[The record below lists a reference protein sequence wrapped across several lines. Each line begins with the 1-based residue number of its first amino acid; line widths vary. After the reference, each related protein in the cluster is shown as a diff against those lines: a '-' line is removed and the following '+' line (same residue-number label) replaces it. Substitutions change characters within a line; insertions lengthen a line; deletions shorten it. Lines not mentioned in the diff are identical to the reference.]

1 VPNRRIFVALP
12 FVAVAT
18 LVVAL
23 AVPFAPAA
31 VATTCGAG
39 STSLGNGG
47 FESPGVEAGTYT
59 LEVAADVA
67 PWQTT
72 DVADQIEI
80 WGDGFLGFPA
90 QEGTSFAE
98 LNANSPGTLYQDV
111 VTTPGATMTWTL
123 HHRGREGTDTMK
135 VLVGDAATADV
146 NGDDGWNAS
155 SDDLVDDTSAWGEH
169 SDTYVV
175 PAGQTCTRFGF
186 RAVSTSGGN
195 PSVGNLLDGISF
207 AVSIPAKPTA
217 TPTPKPTAKPKP
229 SHATTRPVL
238 KPPETD
244 TLDGPSAPPVD
255 ELPLLGILGAV
266 AAAGVLTI
274 AVRKRRG

>member
-1 VPNRRIFVALP
+1 VPSRRTLVALP
-12 FVAVAT
+12 FVAIAT
-18 LVVAL
+18 LAVELVAPL
-23 AVPFAPAA
+23 APAA
-31 VATTCGAG
+31 VAAPCGAG
-39 STSLGNGG
+39 SAALGNGG
-47 FESPGVEAGTYT
+47 FESPGVEPGTYT
-59 LEVAADVA
+59 LEAAADVA

-72 DVADQIEI
+72 DVAGQIEI
-80 WGDGFLGFPA
+80 WGDGFLGVPA
-90 QEGTSFAE
+90 QEGASFAE

-111 VTTPGATMTWTL
+111 VTSPGATMTWTL

-146 NGDDGWNAS
+146 NGDDGWNAT

-207 AVSIPAKPTA
+207 EVSIPADPTA
-217 TPTPKPTAKPKP
+217 KPTAKPRP
-229 SHATTRPVL
+229 SHATARPVL

-244 TLDGPSAPPVD
+244 TLDDRSSLTGD
-255 ELPLLGILGAV
+255 ELGLLALLGGASAAVVVTV
-266 AAAGVLTI
+266 AL
-274 AVRKRRG
+274 RKRRT

>member
-1 VPNRRIFVALP
+1 VPSRRTLVALP
-12 FVAVAT
+12 FVAIAT
-18 LVVAL
+18 LAVELVAPL
-23 AVPFAPAA
+23 APAA
-31 VATTCGAG
+31 VAAPCGAG
-39 STSLGNGG
+39 SAALGNGG
-47 FESPGVEAGTYT
+47 FESPGVEPGTYT
-59 LEVAADVA
+59 LEAAVDVA

-72 DVADQIEI
+72 DVAGQIEI
-80 WGDGFLGFPA
+80 WGDGFLGVPA
-90 QEGTSFAE
+90 QEGASFAE

-111 VTTPGATMTWTL
+111 VTSPGATMTWTL

-146 NGDDGWNAS
+146 NGDDGWNAT

-207 AVSIPAKPTA
+207 EVSIPAD
-217 TPTPKPTAKPKP
+217 PTAKPMAKPRP
-229 SHATTRPVL
+229 SHATARPVL

-244 TLDGPSAPPVD
+244 TLDDRSSLTGD
-255 ELPLLGILGAV
+255 ELGLLALLGGASAAVVVTV
-266 AAAGVLTI
+266 AL
-274 AVRKRRG
+274 RKRRT

>member
-1 VPNRRIFVALP
+1 MPNRRTLVALP
-12 FVAVAT
+12 FVAIAT
-18 LVVAL
+18 L
-23 AVPFAPAA
+23 AVELVTPFAPAA
-31 VATTCGAG
+31 VAATCGAG
-39 STSLGNGG
+39 SAALGNGG
-47 FESPGVEAGTYT
+47 FETPGVEPGTYT
-59 LEVAADVA
+59 LEAAADVA

-72 DVADQIEI
+72 DVANQIEI
-80 WGDGFLGFPA
+80 WGDGFLGVPA
-90 QEGTSFAE
+90 QEGASFAE

-111 VTTPGATMTWTL
+111 VTSPGATMTWTL

-207 AVSIPAKPTA
+207 AVSIPAGPTA
-217 TPTPKPTAKPKP
+217 TPAPKPTSKPRP
-229 SHATTRPVL
+229 SHATARPVI

-244 TLDGPSAPPVD
+244 TLDDGTAP
-255 ELPLLGILGAV
+255 LAGALGLLAVLGGVATAAV
-266 AAAGVLTI
+266 L
-274 AVRKRRG
+274 AVRARRRRT